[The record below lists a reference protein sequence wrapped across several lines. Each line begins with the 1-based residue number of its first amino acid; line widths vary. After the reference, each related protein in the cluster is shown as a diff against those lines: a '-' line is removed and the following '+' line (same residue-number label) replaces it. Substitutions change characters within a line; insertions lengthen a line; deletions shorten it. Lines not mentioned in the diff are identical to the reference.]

1 MYVTTPAF
9 CACGRHCEMMKT
21 LFLISKVSF
30 LSQALCTVR
39 KQWIDVSM
47 NEKASLQ
54 MSRHSILFCLFLSLR
69 TSIFSDF
76 SMKCL
81 IWTPKSLLERRR
93 LWKIVLE
100 LPDTHFTLWTHRYF
114 SCWVGGE
121 MNCSLYFWVTV
132 PRTAD
137 LRSSL
142 EPQKTLDQQEI
153 VFCCIKSLIFEGFV
167 VIIDLPFSP
176 D

>member
-9 CACGRHCEMMKT
+9 CAYGRHCEMMKT

-30 LSQALCTVR
+30 LSQALRTAR
-39 KQWIDVSM
+39 KQWIDASM
-47 NEKASLQ
+47 NDKTSLQ
-54 MSRHSILFCLFLSLR
+54 MSLHSILFFLFLR

-81 IWTPKSLLERRR
+81 IWAPKSLQERRR
-93 LWKIVLE
+93 LWKIGLE
-100 LPDTHFTLWTHRYF
+100 LPDTHFTLWTHRYLL
-114 SCWVGGE
+114 CWAGGE
-121 MNCSLYFWVTV
+121 INCNLYFWLTV
-132 PRTAD
+132 QRTAD

-153 VFCCIKSLIFEGFV
+153 VFCCIKSLIFEGSV
-167 VIIDLPFSP
+167 VIIDLPLSP